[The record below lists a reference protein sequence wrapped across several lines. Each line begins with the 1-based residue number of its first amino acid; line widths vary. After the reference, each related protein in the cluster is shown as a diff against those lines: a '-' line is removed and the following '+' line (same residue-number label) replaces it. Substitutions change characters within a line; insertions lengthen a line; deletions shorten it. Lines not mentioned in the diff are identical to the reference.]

1 MRHSRLA
8 LLAGSL
14 VLLPLPLVAGAA
26 GSAAAVVP
34 GPTFGPHASSCA
46 QASDGFTA
54 EHNPSHHLL
63 LHHSD
68 DDGHC

>member
-1 MRHSRLA
+1 MRRSRLA

-14 VLLPLPLVAGAA
+14 VLLPLPLVVGAT

-34 GPTFGPHASSCA
+34 DPTFGRHVSSCA
-46 QASDGFTA
+46 QMSGGFTA

-63 LHHSD
+63 MDH
-68 DDGHC
+68 DGHC